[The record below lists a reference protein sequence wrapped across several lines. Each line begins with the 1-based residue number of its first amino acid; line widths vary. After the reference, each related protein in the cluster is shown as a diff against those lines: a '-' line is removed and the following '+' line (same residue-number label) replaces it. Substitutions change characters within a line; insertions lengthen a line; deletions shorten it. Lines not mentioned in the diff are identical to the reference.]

1 MARCQPQKPVLAV
14 IGATG
19 TGKSQLA
26 VELACRFNGEI
37 INSDAMQL
45 YEGLP
50 VITNKI
56 TQEEMKG
63 VPHHLLGTITHDED
77 TWTVTKFVQKALGV
91 IDDIHSRGK
100 LPIIAGGTHYYIQAL
115 LFKDSLTGSD
125 AQQPEDQPKPPED
138 GYDNNSNEDYPILDE
153 PTEAI
158 LAKLREV
165 DPVMAD
171 RWHPNDRRKIQRSLQ
186 IWLKTGKTASQTYEE
201 QRKQKQQEPATTT
214 TTTSTTQRFPAL
226 LFWVHAAASPL
237 RARLDARVEKMLA
250 NGLLAE
256 ADSLDRFLQQ
266 RAACGQPV
274 DKTRGICVSIGY
286 KEFEAYRRRLAL
298 LTNENDNCN
307 NDDEELARLR
317 AQAVERVQAGT
328 RRYAKSQLQWIR
340 IKLMNALA
348 GAGATRRLYLLDGS
362 DAARWGETVEA
373 PALGLAARFL
383 AGEQESLPDPRSLS
397 DAAAEMLTPKREY
410 DLSERRDMWRRRA
423 CETCGV
429 VAVTEAD
436 WDKHVRS
443 RGHWNRAKKRRQREQ
458 AAAAAA
464 AGGGAGRPEKHEA
477 GDVGS
482 EPQTAAP
489 EGNDVEATMAAFD
502 ELVGDR
508 K

>member
-1 MARCQPQKPVLAV
+1 MAHCQPQKPVLAV

-77 TWTVTKFVQKALGV
+77 TWTVTKFVQKALRV

-115 LFKDSLTGSD
+115 LFKDSLTRSD
-125 AQQPEDQPKPPED
+125 AQQSEDQPKPPED
-138 GYDNNSNEDYPILDE
+138 GYDNNSNEDHPILDE
-153 PTEAI
+153 PTEVI

-201 QRKQKQQEPATTT
+201 QRRQKPAATKT
-214 TTTSTTQRFPAL
+214 TTQRFPAL
-226 LFWVHAAASPL
+226 LFWVHAAAPAL

-266 RAACGQPV
+266 RAASGQPV

-298 LTNENDNCN
+298 LTSTTTNENDN
-307 NDDEELARLR
+307 NDNDEELARLR
-317 AQAVERVQAGT
+317 AQAVEKVQAGT

-348 GAGATRRLYLLDGS
+348 SAGATRRLYLLDGS
-362 DAARWGETVEA
+362 DAARWGEAVEA

-383 AGEQESLPDPRSLS
+383 AGEDESSMPDPRSLS

-410 DLSERRDMWRRRA
+410 DLSERRDMWARRV

-436 WDKHVRS
+436 WDKHITS

-458 AAAAAA
+458 AAAGGGGGG
-464 AGGGAGRPEKHEA
+464 GGGAGRPEKH
-477 GDVGS
+477 DIGS
-482 EPQTAAP
+482 EPQTAP
-489 EGNDVEATMAAFD
+489 EGDVEATMAAFD